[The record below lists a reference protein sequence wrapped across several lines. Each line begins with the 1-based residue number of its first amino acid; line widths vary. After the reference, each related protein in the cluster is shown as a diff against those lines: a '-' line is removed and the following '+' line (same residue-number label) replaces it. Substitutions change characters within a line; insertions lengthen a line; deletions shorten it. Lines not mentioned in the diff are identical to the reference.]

1 VETIKKG
8 TQKKSATI
16 LLQESLRKAGYD
28 VSCDGIFGP
37 GTDKALRNF
46 QKKNGLVAD
55 GVVGPKSWMKFVVL
69 FPEHFKRLTKRFL
82 SQADI
87 NQVAKDLEVEP
98 AAINAVREVEA
109 GGTGFQGE
117 RPKILFEG
125 HVFYKQLKKHGID
138 PAKHLA
144 GNEDI
149 LYSKWNKSTRKY
161 YKLDQYARL
170 EKARKIN
177 AAAAMESASWG
188 LFQIMGYH
196 WQPLGYKSASKFV
209 KQMHKNE
216 GEHLKAFAAYLKANN
231 LVKPLQDLDWATFAR
246 GYNGSGYKENQ
257 YDTKMASAYKRY
269 AEIA

>member
-1 VETIKKG
+1 
-8 TQKKSATI
+8 
-16 LLQESLRKAGYD
+16 
-28 VSCDGIFGP
+28 
-37 GTDKALRNF
+37 
-46 QKKNGLVAD
+46 
-55 GVVGPKSWMKFVVL
+55 MKFMVL
-69 FPEHFKRLTKRFL
+69 FPEHFKQLTKRFL

-87 NQVAKDLEVEP
+87 DKVAKDLEVEP

-125 HVFYKQLKKHGID
+125 HVFYRQLKKHGID
-138 PAKHLA
+138 PAQHLA

-149 LYSKWNKSTRKY
+149 LYSKWNESTRKY

-170 EKARKIN
+170 KKARKIN

-196 WQPLGYKSASKFV
+196 WQPLGYKSARKFV
-209 KQMHKNE
+209 KKMRKNE
-216 GEHLKAFAAYLKANN
+216 GEHLQAFAAYLKAND
-231 LVKPLQDLDWATFAR
+231 LVKPLREQDWAKFAL

-257 YDTKMASAYKRY
+257 YDTKLASAYKRY
-269 AEIA
+269 SASG

>member
-1 VETIKKG
+1 METIKKG

-16 LLQESLRKAGYD
+16 LLQESLRKAGYH
-28 VSCDGIFGP
+28 VNTDGIFGP
-37 GTDKALRNF
+37 DTDQAVRDF
-46 QKKNGLVAD
+46 QKKNKLVVD
-55 GVVGPKSWMKFVVL
+55 GVVGHKSWMKLMVL
-69 FPEHFKRLTKRFL
+69 FPKLFERLAQRFL
-82 SQADI
+82 SQKDI
-87 NQVAKDLEVEP
+87 NKVAKDLAVQP

-125 HVFYKQLKKHGID
+125 HVFYRQLKKHGIN
-138 PAKHLA
+138 PVQHLA

-149 LYSKWNKSTRKY
+149 LYPDWSASNRKY
-161 YKLDQYARL
+161 YKMDQYARL
-170 EKARKIN
+170 KKAKKID

-196 WQPLGYKSASKFV
+196 WKDLGYKSVKKFV
-209 KQMHKNE
+209 KQMRKDE

-231 LVKPLQDLDWATFAR
+231 LVKPLQALDWATFAE

-257 YDTKMASAYKRY
+257 YDTKMASAYRRY
-269 AEIA
+269 SQIV